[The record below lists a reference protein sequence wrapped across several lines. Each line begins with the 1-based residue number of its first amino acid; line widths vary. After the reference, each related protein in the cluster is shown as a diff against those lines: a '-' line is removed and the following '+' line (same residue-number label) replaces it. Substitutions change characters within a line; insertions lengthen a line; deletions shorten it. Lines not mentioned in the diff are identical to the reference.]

1 MDKLPSTFKLGKMAI
16 LLFLITTT
24 TKIPRIYPENLY
36 NLEKIIIDNI
46 QSIYNGNE
54 EEGKIYYPSCK
65 ILCIF
70 LDEFYTIHLEEL
82 GLV

>member
-24 TKIPRIYPENLY
+24 TEIPRIYPENLY
-36 NLEKIIIDNI
+36 NLEKIMIDDI

-54 EEGKIYYPSCK
+54 EEAKFITHPAKFSAFSWMTFT
-65 ILCIF
+65 LF
-70 LDEFYTIHLEEL
+70 TWRS
-82 GLV
+82 